1 MAWPP
6 GASLSGPMPGV
17 VSEEQ
22 VARRLNRAD
31 APAAGLAAASLAV
44 GEECFS
50 REESCLV
57 GERLA
62 AEVICGDGVLETAVP
77 DGWPPARA
85 SGCTEPGLQASSP
98 AARPGNLRAAVIVL
112 RLRRQ
117 NVLRV

>member
-6 GASLSGPMPGV
+6 GPCLGADQFDCGEVGAVAGGVAGQEPVSAYSGVCADVEAGQRGSSL
-17 VSEEQ
+17 
-22 VARRLNRAD
+22 
-31 APAAGLAAASLAV
+31 AASLAV

-62 AEVICGDGVLETAVP
+62 SEVICGDGVLETAVP

-98 AARPGNLRAAVIVL
+98 AACSCKTFA
-112 RLRRQ
+112 
-117 NVLRV
+117 